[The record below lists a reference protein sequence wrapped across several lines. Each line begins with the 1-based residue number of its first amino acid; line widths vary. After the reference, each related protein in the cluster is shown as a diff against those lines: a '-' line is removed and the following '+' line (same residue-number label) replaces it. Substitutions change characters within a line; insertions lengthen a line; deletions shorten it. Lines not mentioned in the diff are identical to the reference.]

1 MINLK
6 EIEFKILLWM
16 QYCRLRVH
24 STAASWRKN
33 NKPWKGAK
41 GENEGRWWTSLR
53 LALSFSRDKWLA
65 VEKRFRLASSL
76 NSLVLRRGDDRR
88 RRSYEDST
96 LSFFSTLSLS
106 LSLFVRLFL
115 FFSPSENFLYR
126 VWLRVIYDDVNR
138 SILKLEAIV
147 SFQKTIWILFAEIEF
162 HLFSPFNPFL
172 LHFFFHFSLRFC
184 KKKRLLR

>member
-16 QYCRLRVH
+16 QYCRLWVH

-106 LSLFVRLFL
+106 ISLC
-115 FFSPSENFLYR
+115 PSL
-126 VWLRVIYDDVNR
+126 
-138 SILKLEAIV
+138 SILFPLWELSISRLAAGDLWWRESFNTEIGGNCFVPENDLDSFRWNWV
-147 SFQKTIWILFAEIEF
+147 SFI
-162 HLFSPFNPFL
+162 FSV
-172 LHFFFHFSLRFC
+172 
-184 KKKRLLR
+184 

>member
-16 QYCRLRVH
+16 QYCRLWVH

-106 LSLFVRLFL
+106 LYLSLSVSFYSFPPLRTFYIAFGCGWSMMTWIVQYWNWRQLFRSRKRSGFFSLKLSFIYFLRLIL
-115 FFSPSENFLYR
+115 FFS
-126 VWLRVIYDDVNR
+126 I
-138 SILKLEAIV
+138 
-147 SFQKTIWILFAEIEF
+147 SFFIFRYVFVRRKD
-162 HLFSPFNPFL
+162 
-172 LHFFFHFSLRFC
+172 C
-184 KKKRLLR
+184 